1 MDRRRFVKVGV
12 AGVLGVAF
20 TPAFTF
26 AADQESDTVIP
37 KVPLAQ
43 FDGLG
48 ISPPKISIQNPQ
60 GVLVTFEAQPLII
73 RRSDNYLYVY
83 FELSKQIDIYTLD
96 GHRVDNISLP
106 NNINR
111 VVDFTVDA
119 EKQLIYVVGRQLS
132 TIDQLSFDG
141 THLMTIGELAYDA
154 PNRVNGIK
162 SLELNSSGNIV
173 VLCGMRQ
180 QQFEYTSSGVLIN
193 VSRVANNVFL

>member
-1 MDRRRFVKVGV
+1 MDRRGFVKVAM
-12 AGVLGVAF
+12 AGVFGMAF
-20 TPAFTF
+20 VPALTF
-26 AADQESDTVIP
+26 AAYRGSITVIP
-37 KVPLAQ
+37 KLPLEQ
-43 FDGLG
+43 FDSLG
-48 ISPPKISIQNPQ
+48 ISRPKISIHNPQ
-60 GVLVTFEAQPLII
+60 GELVTFDAQPLII
-73 RRSDNYLYVY
+73 RRGDNHLYIY
-83 FELSKQIDIYTLD
+83 FELSRQIDIYTLD
-96 GHRVDNISLP
+96 GHRVDHISLP

-141 THLMTIGELAYDA
+141 THLMTIGELVYDA